1 MPTVLKNQVQTV
13 VAELQ
18 ESVTEVTVDDVR
30 DEAFRLWD
38 NPAAAHRFLDRPH
51 PLLGGRKPLTVAQQS
66 PADAARVKRLI
77 DAARAGV
84 AV

>member
-1 MPTVLKNQVQTV
+1 MPTLLENRFQTV
-13 VAELQ
+13 AKPQ
-18 ESVTEVTVDDVR
+18 ESVTEVTVEDVE
-30 DEAFRLWD
+30 DEALRLWD
-38 NPAAAHRFLDRPH
+38 NPAAARRFLNRPH

-66 PADAARVKRLI
+66 PADAARVKKLI